1 MKSQSI
7 INAGQSEDVKPNRF
21 GKDFDSDEENDAN
34 NFKPIAIMPK
44 LVISKASTEKRDKLE
59 EVNLKANQD
68 ESKYPMQQEE
78 LRSAVK
84 QEPSPLYPSIPYN
97 HQYPNLYQ
105 DIVRLEEFKGDLME
119 FLVTPVPYGKTLMCN
134 IIRHDKNENK
144 KNPKYYLIQDKT
156 DFFLLNA
163 GKKPQKIGKNFLI
176 SCEKDNFDKD
186 IPCHLGKFRSN
197 FWGSEFNV
205 FSPGKNPSDT
215 AQQEFK
221 RKQYVGIHY
230 VSF

>member
-1 MKSQSI
+1 
-7 INAGQSEDVKPNRF
+7 
-21 GKDFDSDEENDAN
+21 
-34 NFKPIAIMPK
+34 MPK

-144 KNPKYYLIQDKT
+144 K
-156 DFFLLNA
+156 
-163 GKKPQKIGKNFLI
+163 
-176 SCEKDNFDKD
+176 
-186 IPCHLGKFRSN
+186 
-197 FWGSEFNV
+197 
-205 FSPGKNPSDT
+205 
-215 AQQEFK
+215 
-221 RKQYVGIHY
+221 KQ
-230 VSF
+230 